1 MSPRIALLMMQKN
14 ERLLLDP
21 WITYHRSLVDPASIF
36 VFDNGSTDP
45 QTLAILDAAEA
56 SGVSVNR
63 SFNQQQDYF
72 NCGLIFAETMKQLDD
87 RDPHD
92 FYFAM
97 DCDEFL
103 ACDQAG
109 RISCSLNDIDQVLAR
124 FANSRKVLTIP
135 HKYVNSP
142 YHPNRYAKTTW
153 CKKCFFARGACAS
166 LEHGFHQGC
175 SIAGSEELE
184 TGITYI
190 EFHYKPYSDHL
201 KLSRQ
206 KIEYLLPDLKRR
218 TLSEYVQTKRPN
230 FHSAIALLQSEYNY
244 FHSFNKQHQTRM
256 DSSLLQRFAELGIDS
271 NALFDASD
279 NPNILRRA
287 MMLAKHLQL
296 KSNDASVSLYYHF
309 RSKTSAIK
317 RLLRH

>member
-45 QTLAILDAAEA
+45 QTLAILEAAEA

-72 NCGLIFAETMKQLDD
+72 KCGLIFAETIKQLDN

-124 FANSRKVLTIP
+124 FANSRKVLTIT
-135 HKYVNSP
+135 HKYANSP
-142 YHPNRYAKTTW
+142 YHPNRYSKITW
-153 CKKCFFARGACAS
+153 CKKCFFAKGACAS

-190 EFHYKPYSDHL
+190 EFHYKPYSEHL
-201 KLSRQ
+201 RLSGQ

-218 TLSEYVQTKRPN
+218 TLFEYAKRSAPITMQPLLFCKANTPTYAPSTSKHKRIQIHPFYNASQSSASTAPPSLIRATTK
-230 FHSAIALLQSEYNY
+230 
-244 FHSFNKQHQTRM
+244 T
-256 DSSLLQRFAELGIDS
+256 
-271 NALFDASD
+271 
-279 NPNILRRA
+279 
-287 MMLAKHLQL
+287 
-296 KSNDASVSLYYHF
+296 
-309 RSKTSAIK
+309 T
-317 RLLRH
+317 

>member
-1 MSPRIALLMMQKN
+1 MSLRIALLMMQKN

-36 VFDNGSTDP
+36 VFDNGSTDS
-45 QTLAILDAAEA
+45 QTLAILEAAEA

-72 NCGLIFAETMKQLDD
+72 KCGLIFAETIKQLDN

-124 FANSRKVLTIP
+124 FTNSRKVLTIP
-135 HKYVNSP
+135 HKFVNSP
-142 YHPNRYAKTTW
+142 YHPNRYAKATW
-153 CKKCFFARGACAS
+153 CKKCFFAKGACAS
-166 LEHGFHQGC
+166 LEHGFHQGR

-206 KIEYLLPDLKRR
+206 KIEYLIPDLKRR
-218 TLSEYVQTKRPN
+218 TLTEYVRTKRSN
-230 FHSAIALLQSEYNY
+230 FHSAIALLQSEYSY
-244 FHSFNKQHQTRM
+244 MHSFDKQPLTRM
-256 DSSLLQRFAELGIDS
+256 DRSLLQCFAELGIDS
-271 NALFDASD
+271 NGLFDTGD
-279 NPNILRRA
+279 NLNILRRA
-287 MMLAKHLQL
+287 VMLARHLQL
-296 KSNDASVSLYYHF
+296 QFNDAATSLCYRF
-309 RSKTSAIK
+309 RSKASAIK

>member
-21 WITYHRSLVDPASIF
+21 WITYHRSLADPASIF

-45 QTLAILDAAEA
+45 QTLAILETAEA

-63 SFNQQQDYF
+63 RFNQQQDYF
-72 NCGLIFAETMKQLDD
+72 KCGLIFAETIKQLDN

-142 YHPNRYAKTTW
+142 YHPNRYSNITW
-153 CKKCFFARGACAS
+153 CKKCFFAKGACAS

-190 EFHYKPYSDHL
+190 EFHYKPYSEHL
-201 KLSRQ
+201 RLSGQ

-218 TLSEYVQTKRPN
+218 TLFEYAKKKRSN
-230 FHSAIALLQSEYNY
+230 HHAAVALLQSEYTY
-244 FHSFNKQHQTRM
+244 LRSFDKQTQTHT
-256 DSSLLQRFAELGIDS
+256 DSSLLQRFTELGIDS
-271 NALFDASD
+271 TALFDSSD
-279 NPNILRRA
+279 NQNNLRRA
-287 MMLAKHLQL
+287 MLLARHLQL
-296 KSNDASVSLYYHF
+296 QAWDAAVSLYYRY
-309 RSKTSAIK
+309 RSMGSAIK
-317 RLLRH
+317 RLLRQ